1 MKQSRKSAISA
12 RAHQIWE
19 ESGHT
24 HGHDERHWKQAE
36 REHDE
41 AEARAAVMEQFNAEP
56 VDATPTE
63 PVRKRAA
70 KTVEPV
76 VEVSAEPV
84 RKPRAPRK
92 TLGNAT
98 VN

>member
-24 HGHDERHWKQAE
+24 HGQDEQHWRQAE
-36 REHDE
+36 REYDE
-41 AEARAAVMEQFNAEP
+41 AEARAAAVDQFNAEP
-56 VDATPTE
+56 VEATSAKPA
-63 PVRKRAA
+63 RKRAA

-76 VEVSAEPV
+76 VEVPAAPV

-92 TLGNAT
+92 TSGAAT